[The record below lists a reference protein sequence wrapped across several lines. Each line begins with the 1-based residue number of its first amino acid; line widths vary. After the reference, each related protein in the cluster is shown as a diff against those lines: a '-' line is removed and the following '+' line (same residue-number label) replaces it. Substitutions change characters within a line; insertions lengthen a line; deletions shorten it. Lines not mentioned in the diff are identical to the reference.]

1 MRHINIAVNGKT
13 ISIMFARTCRVVLML
28 LLMAFS
34 LPSHAQEKITGYV
47 IDDQTGDSIGF
58 ITVQYKGE
66 KITTMADHRGYF
78 SIAKH
83 VGSKLTFSAVGYKTR
98 TVAIG
103 PNSHRLLVALKP
115 DTKTLGEVTVKAK
128 RGRYRRKGN
137 PAVELM
143 RKVIANKKK
152 TDLSNRDYYQYTK
165 YQKLTL
171 ALNDVKPDML
181 TNPKLKKFPWLTD
194 QVEKCQQTGKLILPA
209 SIDETVTQKIYRRS
223 PHSEKDIIK
232 GQRSVGITN
241 FFQTGDIINTA
252 SKDVFTDVNI
262 YDNQVRVLQHPFTSP
277 IGDGAISFYRYYI
290 EDTLAIDRDSCI
302 HVHFLPNNQQDFGF
316 RGDLYILKDSSY
328 QVKRCEII
336 LPNQSDVNFVED
348 LKIIQEFTQL
358 PTGEWVLSVDDMV
371 VELVLFDFIQ
381 KGVAIRTTRLTD
393 YQFGEIPDK
402 MFKGREKTVTAPDAE
417 LQDNA
422 FWDDHRQ
429 VQLTASEAKMDDFLK
444 GIKTMGGFG
453 YILMGLKI
461 LSENFIE
468 TSENSKVDIGPV
480 VSMVS
485 TNFIDGLRTRF
496 GAQTTGNLSP
506 HLFLKGYVA
515 RGWKSKNWYYN
526 GQVTWALNRKKYLP
540 EEFPKRNITFQSTY
554 DVMSPSDKFLPTDK
568 DNMFAALRWMKVDKM
583 MFYNRQLLSF
593 EYEQR
598 WGLRT
603 LLSIKAEKN
612 DAAGNMTFTPLS
624 DPSPLTS
631 IGIRTTELK
640 AEIEYSPGA
649 LYTNSKIRRL
659 KVNREAPILTLS
671 HTMGVEGFLGGEY
684 HYNYTE
690 FSLFKRIWLNSWG
703 RIDFYSRVGKQW
715 NQVPFPLLCMPA
727 ANLSYFSRKQMFNQ
741 IANMEFINDRFWSV
755 DLNWDMQGKILNRIP
770 LIQKAR
776 LREYLG
782 VKMLWGGLSDQNNP
796 FLAENTG
803 SNVLMA
809 FPDDSRIMN
818 PRVPYWEISAG
829 VRGILRFFQ
838 IEYVRRMNY
847 NPSTYG
853 AKNSIR
859 LGFTMMF

>member
-1 MRHINIAVNGKT
+1 
-13 ISIMFARTCRVVLML
+13 MFARTYRIVL
-28 LLMAFS
+28 LLMMMAFS
-34 LPSHAQEKITGYV
+34 LPSHTQEMITGYV
-47 IDDQTGDSIGF
+47 IDDQAGDSIGF
-58 ITVQYKGE
+58 ITVQYKGQ

-78 SIAKH
+78 SIPKH
-83 VGSKLTFSAVGYKTR
+83 VGWKLTFSGVGYKTR

-115 DTKTLGEVTVKAK
+115 DMKMLGEVTVRSK
-128 RGRYRRKGN
+128 RGKYRRKGN

-143 RKVIANKKK
+143 QKVIANKKK
-152 TDLSNRDYYQYTK
+152 TNLSNRDYYQYTK

-181 TNPKLKKFPWLTD
+181 TNPKFKKFPWLTD

-277 IGDGAISFYRYYI
+277 IADGAISFYRYYI
-290 EDTLAIDRDSCI
+290 EDTLAVGRDSCI

-358 PTGEWVLSVDDMV
+358 PSGEWVLSIDDMV

-393 YQFGEIPDK
+393 YQFSEIPDQL
-402 MFKGREKTVTAPDAE
+402 FKGLDKTIVEPDAE
-417 LQDNA
+417 LQDAA
-422 FWDDHRQ
+422 FWQQQRQ
-429 VQLTASEAKMDDFLK
+429 VQLTTSEAKMDDFLK

-468 TSENSKVDIGPV
+468 TSEHSKVDIGPI
-480 VSMVS
+480 VSMIS
-485 TNFIDGLRTRF
+485 SNFIDGLRTRF

-526 GQVTWALNRKKYLP
+526 GQILWALNRKKYLP
-540 EEFPKRNITFQSTY
+540 EEFPKRNISFQSTY
-554 DVMSPSDKFLPTDK
+554 DVMTPSDKFLPTDK
-568 DNMFAALRWMKVDKM
+568 DNMFAGFRWMKVDKM
-583 MFYNRQLLSF
+583 MFYNRQLLTF

-603 LLSIKAEKN
+603 LLSLKTEKN
-612 DAAGNMTFTPLS
+612 DAAGNMQFAPLS
-624 DPSPLTS
+624 ALTSQTSNLQPQTS
-631 IGIRTTELK
+631 IGIRTTEVK

-671 HTMGVEGFLGGEY
+671 HTMGIKGFLGGDY

-703 RIDFYSRVGKQW
+703 RIDLLTKVGKQW

-741 IANMEFINDRFWSV
+741 IANMEFLNDRFWSV

-776 LREYLG
+776 LREYIG
-782 VKMLWGGLSDQNNP
+782 VKMLWGALSDKNNP
-796 FLAENTG
+796 FLEQNAG
-803 SNVLMA
+803 SDVLMV
-809 FPDDSRIMN
+809 FPEDSRIMN

-847 NPSTYG
+847 NPAAYG

>member
-1 MRHINIAVNGKT
+1 MYKKI
-13 ISIMFARTCRVVLML
+13 VLML
-28 LLMAFS
+28 LVVLSA
-34 LPSHAQEKITGYV
+34 LPFYAQEKITGYV
-47 IDDQTGDSIGF
+47 IDDQAGDSIGF
-58 ITVQYKGE
+58 ITVQYKGQ

-78 SIAKH
+78 SIPKH
-83 VGSKLTFSAVGYKTR
+83 VGWKLTFSGVGYKTR
-98 TVAIG
+98 SVTIG

-115 DTKTLGEVTVKAK
+115 DMKSISEVTVRAK

-152 TDLSNRDYYQYTK
+152 TNLSNRDYYQYTK

-181 TNPKLKKFPWLTD
+181 TNPKLKKFPWLTN

-223 PHSEKDIIK
+223 PHDEKEIVK

-277 IGDGAISFYRYYI
+277 IADGAISFYRYYI
-290 EDTLAIDRDSCI
+290 EDTLAVGRDSCI

-381 KGVAIRTTRLTD
+381 KGVAIRTTRLSD
-393 YQFGEIPDK
+393 YQFSEIPDK
-402 MFKGREKTVTAPDAE
+402 QFKGLDKTIVDPDAE
-417 LQDNA
+417 LQDA
-422 FWDDHRQ
+422 AYWEQQRK
-429 VQLTASEAKMDDFLK
+429 VPLTASEAKMDDFLK
-444 GIKTMGGFG
+444 GMKTMGGFG

-468 TSENSKVDIGPV
+468 TSEHSKVDIGPIT
-480 VSMVS
+480 SMLS
-485 TNFIDGLRTRF
+485 TNFIDGLRTRI
-496 GAQTTGNLSP
+496 GAQTTGNLSR
-506 HLFLKGYVA
+506 HLFLKGFVA
-515 RGWKSKNWYYN
+515 RGWKSHNWYYN
-526 GQVTWALNRKKYLP
+526 AQVTWALNRKKYTP
-540 EEFPKRNITFQSTY
+540 DEFPKRNLTFQSTY
-554 DVMSPSDKFLPTDK
+554 DVMSPSDKFLPSDK
-568 DNMFAALRWMKVDKM
+568 DNLFTAFRWMKVDKM
-583 MFYNRQLLSF
+583 MYYNRQQLSF

-612 DAAGNMTFTPLS
+612 EAAGNMQFIPLGGYVLES
-624 DPSPLTS
+624 SQAPSPS

-659 KVNREAPILTLS
+659 KVNREAPVLTLS
-671 HTMGVEGFLGGEY
+671 HTMGVKGFLGGDY

-690 FSLFKRIWLNSWG
+690 FSLFKRLWLNSWG
-703 RIDFYSRVGKQW
+703 RIDFYTRVGKQW

-727 ANLSYFSRKQMFNQ
+727 ANLSYISRKQMFNQ
-741 IANMEFINDRFWSV
+741 IANMEFLNDRFWSV

-776 LREYLG
+776 LREYIG
-782 VKMLWGGLSDQNNP
+782 VKMLWGGLSDKNNP
-796 FLAENTG
+796 YLEQNAN
-803 SNVLMA
+803 NDVLML

-847 NPSTYG
+847 NPATYG

>member
-1 MRHINIAVNGKT
+1 MYKKI
-13 ISIMFARTCRVVLML
+13 VLML
-28 LLMAFS
+28 LVVLSA
-34 LPSHAQEKITGYV
+34 LPFYAQEKITGYV
-47 IDDQTGDSIGF
+47 IDDQAGDSIGF
-58 ITVQYKGE
+58 ITVQYKGQ

-78 SIAKH
+78 SIPKH
-83 VGSKLTFSAVGYKTR
+83 VGWKLTFSGVGYKTR
-98 TVAIG
+98 SVTIG

-115 DTKTLGEVTVKAK
+115 DMKSISEVTVRAK

-152 TDLSNRDYYQYTK
+152 TNLSNRDYYQYTK

-223 PHSEKDIIK
+223 PHDEKEIVK

-277 IGDGAISFYRYYI
+277 IADGAISFYRYYI
-290 EDTLAIDRDSCI
+290 EDTLAVGRDSCI

-358 PTGEWVLSVDDMV
+358 PMGEWVLSVDDMV

-381 KGVAIRTTRLTD
+381 KGVAIRTTRLSD
-393 YQFGEIPDK
+393 YQFSEIPDK
-402 MFKGREKTVTAPDAE
+402 QFKGLDKTIVDPDAE
-417 LQDNA
+417 LQDA
-422 FWDDHRQ
+422 AYWEQQRK
-429 VQLTASEAKMDDFLK
+429 VPLTASEAKMDDFLK
-444 GIKTMGGFG
+444 GMKTMGGFG

-468 TSENSKVDIGPV
+468 TSEHSKVDIGPIT
-480 VSMVS
+480 SMLS
-485 TNFIDGLRTRF
+485 TNFIDGLRTRL
-496 GAQTTGNLSP
+496 GAQTTANLSP
-506 HLFLKGYVA
+506 HLFLKGFVA
-515 RGWKSKNWYYN
+515 RGWKSHNWYYN
-526 GQVTWALNRKKYLP
+526 AQVTWALNRKKYTP
-540 EEFPKRNITFQSTY
+540 DEFPKRNLTFQSTY
-554 DVMSPSDKFLPTDK
+554 DVMSPSDKFLPSDK
-568 DNMFAALRWMKVDKM
+568 DNLFTAFRWMKVDKM
-583 MFYNRQLLSF
+583 MYYNRQQLSF

-603 LLSIKAEKN
+603 LLSIKAERN
-612 DAAGNMTFTPLS
+612 DAAGNMQFIPLGGYVLES
-624 DPSPLTS
+624 SQAPSPS

-659 KVNREAPILTLS
+659 KVNREAPVLTLS
-671 HTMGVEGFLGGEY
+671 HTMGVKGFLGGDY

-690 FSLFKRIWLNSWG
+690 FSLFKRLWLNSWG
-703 RIDFYSRVGKQW
+703 RIDFYTRVGKQW

-727 ANLSYFSRKQMFNQ
+727 ANLSYISRKQMFNQ
-741 IANMEFINDRFWSV
+741 IANMEFLNDRFWSV

-776 LREYLG
+776 LREYIG
-782 VKMLWGGLSDQNNP
+782 VKMLWGGLSDKNNP
-796 FLAENTG
+796 YLEQNAN
-803 SNVLMA
+803 NDVLML

-847 NPSTYG
+847 NPATYG

>member
-1 MRHINIAVNGKT
+1 
-13 ISIMFARTCRVVLML
+13 MFTRTYRILLLL

-34 LPSHAQEKITGYV
+34 LPTHAQEMITGYV
-47 IDDQTGDSIGF
+47 IDDQAGDSIGF
-58 ITVQYKGE
+58 ITVQYKGQ

-78 SIAKH
+78 SIPKH
-83 VGSKLTFSAVGYKTR
+83 VGWKLTFSGVGYKTR
-98 TVAIG
+98 TVNIG

-115 DTKTLGEVTVKAK
+115 DMKTLGEVTVRSK

-152 TDLSNRDYYQYTK
+152 TNLSNRDYYQYTK

-277 IGDGAISFYRYYI
+277 IADGAISFYRYYI
-290 EDTLAIDRDSCI
+290 EDTLAVGRDSCI

-393 YQFGEIPDK
+393 YQFTEIPDK
-402 MFKGREKTVTAPDAE
+402 LFKGLDKTIIEPDAE
-417 LQDNA
+417 LQDAA
-422 FWDDHRQ
+422 FWQQQRQ
-429 VQLTASEAKMDDFLK
+429 VELTASEAKMDDFLK

-480 VSMVS
+480 VSMIS

-496 GAQTTGNLSP
+496 GAQTTGNLSS

-515 RGWKSKNWYYN
+515 RGWKSNNWYYN

-603 LLSIKAEKN
+603 LFSIKTEKN
-612 DAAGNMTFTPLS
+612 DAAGNMQFIPLS
-624 DPSPLTS
+624 SLNSLRNATLSERELSTLNS
-631 IGIRTTELK
+631 IGLRTTELK
-640 AEIEYSPGA
+640 VEIEYSPGA

-671 HTMGVEGFLGGEY
+671 HTMGIEGFLGGEY

-715 NQVPFPLLCMPA
+715 NKVPFPLLCMPA

-741 IANMEFINDRFWSV
+741 IANMEFLNDRFWSV

-796 FLAENTG
+796 FLPENAG
-803 SNVLMA
+803 SRVLMA

-853 AKNSIR
+853 AKNSVR